1 MTISIPETNDQ
12 STTNSVKK
20 KPSWEFITY
29 RFSHFIAFGGG
40 LGLSPFA
47 PGTVGTLL
55 AFPMYWFFSYYLEP
69 IIFLLLIDLLF
80 ILGIFVCG
88 VTGKA
93 LGSHDHGG
101 MIWDET
107 VAFLLILF
115 FIPDDWVWQL
125 AAFGLFRFF
134 DIVKPQPIKYYD
146 NKLRGGFG
154 VMFDDLIAAFYTLL
168 CLAIFKAFVLGDLY
182 I

>member
-1 MTISIPETNDQ
+1 MTILIPDTTDHSLNDP
-12 STTNSVKK
+12 VKK
-20 KPSWEFITY
+20 KPSWEFITS

-40 LGLSPFA
+40 LGLSRYA
-47 PGTVGTLL
+47 PGTIGTLL
-55 AFPMYWFFSYYLEP
+55 AFPMYWFFSHYLDP

-80 ILGIFVCG
+80 ILGIYVCS
-88 VTGKA
+88 VTGRA
-93 LGSHDHGG
+93 LGAHDHGG
-101 MIWDET
+101 MVWDET

-115 FIPDDWVWQL
+115 FIPDNWLWQL

-154 VMFDDLIAAFYTLL
+154 VMFDDLLAAFYTLL
-168 CLAIFKAFVLGDLY
+168 TLAVFKAFVLGDIY
-182 I
+182 V